1 MSMNEDGERELV
13 LGNKQLL
20 AIFFVGVLL
29 CGVFFAVGYV
39 VGGNSAKAGAAATAS
54 TTDGEPGQTA
64 DGKREE
70 PRPQSGSDTAA
81 SAPAPSVDT
90 GGALP
95 TAEPRVAD
103 NPAAAGAQPVA
114 PTTAPTVT
122 APQPYVQ
129 PAPAATPASNPAA
142 KSATAAP
149 AASTASKPA
158 TATGVFVSV
167 PEVGSSYWQVTAI
180 GRPTADD
187 LVRTLREGKLPAILS
202 ESSKSDLFRVLV
214 GPYRSQLTLSD
225 AKKKLTELGYNGLI
239 VQKY

>member
-1 MSMNEDGERELV
+1 
-13 LGNKQLL
+13 
-20 AIFFVGVLL
+20 
-29 CGVFFAVGYV
+29 
-39 VGGNSAKAGAAATAS
+39 
-54 TTDGEPGQTA
+54 
-64 DGKREE
+64 
-70 PRPQSGSDTAA
+70 
-81 SAPAPSVDT
+81 
-90 GGALP
+90 
-95 TAEPRVAD
+95 
-103 NPAAAGAQPVA
+103 
-114 PTTAPTVT
+114 VT

-142 KSATAAP
+142 KSAAAAPAAP

-187 LVRTLREGKLPAILS
+187 LVRTLREGKLPAILA